1 MWNSARTMTRSLAES
16 ATKREDQPLGLLR
29 YAPSIRGWLQGK
41 MGSRRD
47 SSYELSNLGVFDVAA
62 DDNAQQQHQQ
72 GKYTISK
79 IIFAQPGN
87 VLHAPLDFNLDTV
100 KGGPMTIA
108 VTWQEGALGVS
119 GDEAA
124 IVDGI
129 CASLRAGF
137 EGLQE

>member
-1 MWNSARTMTRSLAES
+1 MTRSLAES

-41 MGSRRD
+41 LGSRRD
-47 SSYELSNLGVFDVAA
+47 SSYEVSNLGVLDVA
-62 DDNAQQQHQQ
+62 DDEAQQQRD
-72 GKYTISK
+72 GYTIAK
-79 IIFAQPGN
+79 AIFAQPGN

-124 IVDGI
+124 IVDRI